1 MTASRRRWIVGVGA
15 AGAAGLSSREA
26 RAAEPVLRV
35 RVDRKTVEVGR
46 PVTVEVEVKS
56 DDRGRAQEPG
66 DPIMPDLP
74 GLKVSFRSS
83 GMSRSMT
90 YRNGLM
96 SAETTRTFVYSL
108 TPLQPGAYPLKI
120 GVNDGGKVVFAKEL
134 VTLTAE
140 GAAMAGAGSQDAQA
154 PVAEGVSPS
163 SERLSEEVFA
173 QIVTNKKRAYVG
185 EAITAQW
192 EVWQRVTANI
202 EVDMLPVFKDFYA
215 VELKAGEALEQF
227 VGGRQWR
234 VHPAVRRILF
244 PQKSG
249 KLRIGGGTLTVSPTS
264 GFGLFS
270 RPRGRAFTVRG
281 EPVEVEVLPLPA
293 KNQPAGFSANNV
305 GSYVLSIEVDRRE
318 LEQGEALTA
327 TFTIAGDGNLKVFDP
342 GEWPTPAGM
351 RSYPPKENFEQ
362 RVRDGKIYGVR
373 KFEVLYVADTAG
385 TIVFPA
391 KQIDFF
397 EPESAKYRV
406 SKSASVRVNVRPR
419 AGKAPSAG
427 GDVDAAGAA
436 PLGPEAD
443 ALAEQDQAA
452 GELSPV
458 LGAGALERGHEHA
471 SWLTTRR
478 WKTGMLTVP
487 GVGATALS
495 VAALARRM
503 RPSAQ
508 TLEARR
514 YRSQAKELLARARA
528 GVEGGA
534 EFEATL
540 GALVQAAAVRKAG
553 DEAVGRERSRLLEAL
568 RSQGCAEADVSVVG
582 ETLDACDAARYGA
595 AAREP
600 AERARL
606 LRGVESLLRSWGVV

>member
-1 MTASRRRWIVGVGA
+1 
-15 AGAAGLSSREA
+15 
-26 RAAEPVLRV
+26 
-35 RVDRKTVEVGR
+35 
-46 PVTVEVEVKS
+46 
-56 DDRGRAQEPG
+56 
-66 DPIMPDLP
+66 MPDLP
-74 GLKVSFRSS
+74 GLKVAFRSS

-96 SAETTRTFVYSL
+96 SSETTRTFVYNL
-108 TPLQPGAYPLKI
+108 TPLQPGVYPLKI
-120 GVNDGGKVVFAKEL
+120 GVNDGGKVVLAKEV

-140 GAAMAGAGSQDAQA
+140 GATMSGAGSQQAQA
-154 PVAEGVSPS
+154 PAAEGASPS

-249 KLRIGGGTLTVSPTS
+249 KLRIGGGTLTVSPSS

-281 EPVEVEVLPLPA
+281 EPVEVEILPLPA
-293 KNQPAGFSANNV
+293 RNQPAGFSANNV
-305 GSYVLSIEVDRRE
+305 GSYVLSVEVDRQD

-342 GEWPTPAGM
+342 GEWPTPTGM
-351 RSYPPKENFEQ
+351 RSYPPKESFEQ

-406 SKSASVRVNVRPR
+406 SESASIEVNVRPR
-419 AGKAPSAG
+419 AADPSSAG
-427 GDVDAAGAA
+427 GGVVPPEAD
-436 PLGPEAD
+436 LSRPEAD
-443 ALAEQDQAA
+443 ALAEQDQA

-458 LGAGALERGHEHA
+458 LGAAALERGHEQV
-471 SWLTTRR
+471 SWLTTQR

-487 GVGATALS
+487 GVGVAALS
-495 VAALARRM
+495 VAALAKRM

-508 TLEARR
+508 TIQARR
-514 YRSQAKELLARARA
+514 HRSQARELLAKARA
-528 GVEGGA
+528 GVDGGV

-553 DEAVGRERSRLLEAL
+553 DEAVGRERSRLLDTL
-568 RSQGCAEADVSVVG
+568 RSQGCAEADVSMVG

-606 LRGVESLLRSWGVV
+606 LRGVESLLRSWEVL